1 MLKDCRS
8 D

>member
-1 MLKDCRS
+1 MLKDCIS